1 MKKTLLI
8 VIATLLCK
16 AAFPQD
22 FPYGAVSPEEMDM
35 KNYDKDTSA
44 HAVVLQEYGWSKMDV
59 AGDDNIKVMFEYHVK
74 IKIFD
79 SKAFDK
85 GTVEIP
91 VYNNSNGEDYE
102 SVDGITGVTYYKDDN
117 GLTQKIELEGK
128 KIYPV
133 KENKHWAN
141 YKFALPGLRN
151 GCVIEYKYRIESPY
165 WDNLRPWQF
174 QEDIPKIYSEYDVH
188 IPGFW
193 TYNASLKGSLKL
205 TKNKAEIETH
215 CFSTHGASCD
225 CSFIS
230 YGMANIPAFKGEDFM
245 TSPKN
250 FISAINFELEE
261 YTNPYN
267 GVKNK
272 MTKEWKDIDY
282 QLKTNSDFGSQLRRK
297 SLFKDR
303 LAPLIAETT
312 DELTKAKAIYA
323 YIQKW
328 YKWNDFRGIYSEGIG
343 KALDAHSGSVADIN
357 FSLFAALQSAGL
369 NSEVVLLST
378 RDNGMVNTLYPAL
391 SNFDYVVTKLNIGDK
406 SFYLDATDSL
416 LPFGML
422 PFRCLNDKGR
432 VISLDNSSYWVDLN
446 LPQREKSTYN
456 YDFTLQENGK
466 IKGTIINYSIG
477 YEAYK
482 RRKAI
487 KKFNSTDEYIEDL
500 NSRLPKIKIL
510 NSEITNLD
518 SLDMGVGEKYEV
530 EIDLYNKLDG
540 NRLTFNPFLLDKI
553 NTNPFKMAERSFPVD
568 WGMPSDDRYILTMHL
583 PEQYKIE
590 KPPQIIAT
598 GLPNNGGKFL
608 TSYEENGNSFT
619 FSHVIQFNKSVY
631 NSEEYPY
638 LKELYNKIIQSE
650 KNELV
655 FTKK

>member
-1 MKKTLLI
+1 MRKISLLLF
-8 VIATLLCK
+8 VLLLYK
-16 AAFPQD
+16 VTSAQD
-22 FPYGAVSPEEMDM
+22 FAYGKVSQEEMDM
-35 KNYDKDTSA
+35 KSYAKDTSA
-44 HAVVLQEYGWSKMDV
+44 HAVVLQEYGRSKIDV

-117 GLTQKIELEGK
+117 GLTQQIELESK

-174 QEDIPKIYSEYDVH
+174 QEEIPKIYSEYDIH

-205 TKNKAEIETH
+205 TKNKAEVEQH
-215 CFSTHGASCD
+215 CFSTHGANCD

-230 YGMANIPAFKGEDFM
+230 YGIANIPAFKDEDYM

-282 QLKTNSDFGSQLRRK
+282 QLKTNSDFGGQLKRK
-297 SLFKDR
+297 GLFKDR
-303 LAPLIAETT
+303 LAPVTAGKT
-312 DELTKAKAIYA
+312 DELIKAKAIYA

-328 YKWNDFRGIYSEGIG
+328 YKWNDFHGIYSEGIG
-343 KALDAHSGSVADIN
+343 KAMDAHTGSVADIN

-369 NSEVVLLST
+369 NAEVVLLST
-378 RDNGMVNTLYPAL
+378 RDNGMINTLYPAL
-391 SNFDYVVTKLNIGDK
+391 SNFDYVVAKVNIGDK
-406 SFYLDATDSL
+406 SYFLDATDPL
-416 LPFGML
+416 LTFGML

-432 VISLDNSSYWVDLN
+432 AISLDKPSYWVDLN

-466 IKGTIINYSIG
+466 IKGTITNYSIG

-487 KKFNSTDEYIEDL
+487 KKFNSTDEYVEDL

-510 NSEITNLD
+510 SSEITNLD
-518 SLDMGVGEKYEV
+518 SLDLGVGEKYEV

-553 NTNPFKMAERSFPVD
+553 NTNPFKLAERSFPVD

-583 PEQYKIE
+583 PEQYRIE

-608 TSYEENGNSFT
+608 TSYEADGNSFT
-619 FSHVIQFNKSVY
+619 FSHIIQFNKSVY

>member
-1 MKKTLLI
+1 
-8 VIATLLCK
+8 
-16 AAFPQD
+16 
-22 FPYGAVSPEEMDM
+22 
-35 KNYDKDTSA
+35 
-44 HAVVLQEYGWSKMDV
+44 
-59 AGDDNIKVMFEYHVK
+59 
-74 IKIFD
+74 
-79 SKAFDK
+79 
-85 GTVEIP
+85 
-91 VYNNSNGEDYE
+91 
-102 SVDGITGVTYYKDDN
+102 
-117 GLTQKIELEGK
+117 
-128 KIYPV
+128 
-133 KENKHWAN
+133 
-141 YKFALPGLRN
+141 
-151 GCVIEYKYRIESPY
+151 
-165 WDNLRPWQF
+165 
-174 QEDIPKIYSEYDVH
+174 
-188 IPGFW
+188 
-193 TYNASLKGSLKL
+193 
-205 TKNKAEIETH
+205 
-215 CFSTHGASCD
+215 
-225 CSFIS
+225 
-230 YGMANIPAFKGEDFM
+230 
-245 TSPKN
+245 
-250 FISAINFELEE
+250 
-261 YTNPYN
+261 
-267 GVKNK
+267 

-282 QLKTNSDFGSQLRRK
+282 QLKTNSDFGSQLKRK
-297 SLFKDR
+297 GLFKDR
-303 LAPLIAETT
+303 IAPLVAGKT
-312 DELTKAKAIYA
+312 DDLIKGRAIYV
-323 YIQKW
+323 YLQKW
-328 YKWNDFRGIYSEGIG
+328 YKWNNFRGIYSDGIG
-343 KALDAHSGSVADIN
+343 KAMDAHTGSVADIN

-406 SFYLDATDSL
+406 SFYLDATDPL

-432 VISLDNSSYWVDLN
+432 VISLDKPSYWVDLN
-446 LPQREKSTYN
+446 LSQREKSTYN

-466 IKGTIINYSIG
+466 IKGTITNYSIG

-482 RRKAI
+482 RRTAI
-487 KKFNSTDEYIEDL
+487 KKFNTTDEYVEDL

-510 NSEITNLD
+510 SSEITNLD
-518 SLDMGVGEKYEV
+518 SLDLGVGEKYEV

-553 NTNPFKMAERSFPVD
+553 NTNPFKLAERSFPVD

-608 TSYEENGNSFT
+608 TSYEADGNSFT